1 MITSGKGKILSS
13 IFESNSVSDIVE
25 KNVVAIG
32 STFFFFVLIVP
43 FFYPFFRS

>member
-32 STFFFFVLIVP
+32 STFFFVLIVP